1 MENTNENET
10 PLFGNN
16 PEPVEPVATPIF
28 ATPSAEPTPTAPVA
42 PIASAPKK
50 SKTGL
55 IIGIIIASIALISAV
70 VILVIVLVNRTPDSS
85 EQGTDGTSKNEGEP
99 LKEKTTYKPKTT
111 DDEPKDDEKDDDD
124 DEDKGEDGEGDEK
137 EADNETSN
145 NNVESQTGFALSV
158 LDKSFEFNKSYV
170 GTIKNALDAGY
181 TMKYSDVNYQQHDL
195 TKETLGTYLAIETKY
210 GSTDASIVDANGD
223 DVIEIY
229 GSKDYSLKG
238 ADASNKVSA
247 AKFEKIYYHS
257 TLPLTLPG
265 GHKVSCYNTTKQ
277 DVVKI
282 YGEAKESSAGIVHYH
297 KDGLDLAF
305 HFDSQNTVS
314 AIFIRID

>member
-10 PLFGNN
+10 PLFGDK
-16 PEPVEPVATPIF
+16 PKEEPVATPIF
-28 ATPSAEPTPTAPVA
+28 ATPTAEPAPATPIMPAA
-42 PIASAPKK
+42 KK
-50 SKTGL
+50 SHTGL
-55 IIGIIIASIALISAV
+55 IVGIIIAAVALIAAT
-70 VILVIVLVNRTPDSS
+70 VILVIVLVNNNPNSD
-85 EQGTDGTSKNEGEP
+85 QKTDDTSKNVKQP
-99 LKEKTTYKPKTT
+99 LKKKDVE
-111 DDEPKDDEKDDDD
+111 DEPKNTDEKPEDVDDDK
-124 DEDKGEDGEGDEK
+124 DEDEDEGEGEDKNEDEEK
-137 EADNETSN
+137 PADDNQS
-145 NNVESQTGFALSV
+145 GFTLSIQ
-158 LDKSFEFNKSYV
+158 DKSFKFSKNYV
-170 GTIKNALDAGY
+170 ETIKSALNAGY
-181 TMKYSDVNYQQHDL
+181 TMEYSDTAYKSHDL
-195 TKETLGTYLAIETKY
+195 TKDTLNDYLAIETKY
-210 GSTDASIVDANGD
+210 GSTDAAIVDANGD
-223 DVIEIY
+223 DVLQIY